1 MLDILSTIEK
11 LCEYPSPSGFEHSA
25 SKRVENIMSRVMDK
39 VEHDAFGNVY
49 GIKKCGK
56 KGAKCILLDAHIDE
70 IGLMVTGTKNGFL
83 TFTTLGGVDPR
94 ILPATEV
101 LVLTNPP
108 RFGVITA
115 LPPHLQ
121 SEKEME
127 NAFDIE
133 NLCIDIGAEK
143 DEKTVPCGTPVIFS
157 SGCVKLCENYISA
170 RALDD
175 RGGLVAILTA
185 IDMLKSKKLSCDVVV
200 LASVQEEVG
209 CRGAKIAG
217 FSVNPDL
224 AIAVD
229 VTHAHTPGADK
240 TSTFKSGSGVAIGV
254 GPNMTKK
261 ISDALIFVAKDKKI
275 PHTIEVCAGHS
286 GTNAWVLQ
294 TAREGIATGLLSIP
308 LKYMHTPVET
318 VKKKDIEAT
327 AKLICEFLLNL
338 SSGGIKL

>member
-1 MLDILSTIEK
+1 MDILSMIKK
-11 LCEYPSPSGFEHSA
+11 LCEHPSPSGFEHSA
-25 SKRVENIMSRVMDK
+25 SKRVENIMSRIFDDVK
-39 VEHDAFGNVY
+39 RDAFGNVF
-49 GIKKCGK
+49 GIKKCGRK
-56 KGAKCILLDAHIDE
+56 NAKCVLLDAHTDE
-70 IGLMVTGTKNGFL
+70 IGLIVTGSKDGFL

-94 ILPATEV
+94 ILPASEV
-101 LVLTNPP
+101 LVLTEPP

-121 SEKEME
+121 SDKEME
-127 NAFDIE
+127 SAFAVED
-133 NLCIDIGAEK
+133 LCIDIGEEK
-143 DEKTVPCGTPVIFS
+143 ELDNSLCGTPVVFS
-157 SGCVKLCENYISA
+157 SGCVKLQDNYISA

-175 RGGLVAILTA
+175 RGGLAAILA
-185 IDMLKSKKLSCDVVV
+185 AVEKLKGKKLSVDVVV

-209 CRGAKIAG
+209 CRGARIAG

-229 VTHAHTPGADK
+229 VTHARTPGADK
-240 TSTFKSGSGVAIGV
+240 ASTFEAGSGVAIGV

-261 ISDALIFVAKDKKI
+261 ISDALISVAKDKKI
-275 PHTIEVCAGHS
+275 PHTVEVCAGHS

-294 TAREGIATGLLSIP
+294 TVREGIPTGLLSIP

-327 AKLICEFLLNL
+327 AKLICEFLQSL
-338 SSGGIKL
+338 SSGGVKL